1 MSSLRESTLTT
12 PSDRNI
18 SQQFK
23 LDTTSEPLTNKQMES
38 ATKTLN
44 TSLFKKSI

>member
-23 LDTTSEPLTNKQMES
+23 LDTTSEPLTNGKRNQD
-38 ATKTLN
+38 
-44 TSLFKKSI
+44 FKYKSSPIIYNL